1 MFGRDPID
9 RRFAHY
15 CRTGDPDALGDVFD
29 HTAGRLMRVALWL
42 ALDRADAEDLLQR
55 TFLQAIETRAQ
66 FDRGKPVLPWLMG
79 LLGNQARKLRR
90 DRDRATAL
98 RPPPDRV
105 CDPEV
110 EALARELE
118 QTVGAVSDR
127 LGEPYR
133 DVLRLH
139 LEQGLDAKE
148 IAERLARPAGTVRT
162 QLVRALDLL
171 RRRLPGGFV
180 AGLGA
185 LTVVDVAA
193 VAAVRTAVMT
203 SAQGAAVGVTVGTTA
218 TTTVTLGGLL
228 MAKKV
233 LLVLP
238 VALLLGAVTWVAVW
252 RGSGDEFVQPAPVV
266 SGVDGS
272 AGPDSKSPVAVGA
285 AHEVATERI
294 AATAP
299 ETSGEPGF
307 AALRVVVHWQHDGSA
322 VPGMGVQVRRKGGGV
337 LDNRDAITD
346 TGGIALLRHIVPG
359 TYYVQG
365 SLIDHD
371 GQVDLA
377 AGELRT
383 VEVEANQKTF
393 VAGRV
398 IDSEGRPVPGA
409 CLWLSA
415 SMNWSEGWEAARSDG
430 SGSFTVPLGDHH
442 YLGARM
448 DGHVPSYLQSFHDA
462 SRGPFR
468 DVVLQLRGTAARLH
482 GTVRDARGK
491 PVAWATVRVGVN
503 GGGGVASGRPD
514 VRFTMPNPENLTT
527 DQDGKFTATG
537 MPPGDVPLW
546 VWAPGFGPLQQSVP
560 VAAGK
565 VEAIDLTLLDAA
577 VITGVVRD
585 TAGQPVAKAGIG
597 FGDEFGN
604 FPQAHTLTD
613 EAGRFRLE
621 NLPAWPTGVVLVAG
635 RGTIKATARLKLTA
649 GATTE
654 WNPVL
659 DHGRT
664 IRGTVLGP
672 DRLLAGMK
680 VGVVHP
686 NYQSVQRWFETGAD
700 GAFEIQQ
707 VGDKPCNVQVAQ
719 GETVLREVRA
729 VAPDTRDLVV
739 RVSERDLPTARVRG
753 RILDVSG
760 QAARGS
766 VFLRRESVTSGESS
780 TLDATTGA
788 FAFGPMPAARYGIS
802 AFTEESGHVQ
812 LGAFTLE
819 PNQDRVLDDFILQAT
834 GDLEFTVVD
843 VAGQP
848 VDTTNVHLRTEA
860 GDTLQAGILEHGK
873 GKATKLQPGHY
884 LVEVHFD
891 KRRAAEVMTADVEV
905 RSGTTTPVEIRGRP
919 GVQVRI
925 AFRDL
930 APADPE
936 RSVLVYFRSEG
947 GQLTNILKT
956 YPQNEEPLVLRPRL
970 PPGRYQL
977 DCKVSDGRRVAA
989 EIAIRALDEKPNI
1002 TIDLPA
1008 R

>member
-9 RRFAHY
+9 RRFAHF

-29 HTAGRLMRVALWL
+29 HTAGRLMRIALWL
-42 ALDRADAEDLLQR
+42 AGDRADAEDLLQR
-55 TFLQAIETRAQ
+55 TFLQAIETRTQ
-66 FDRGKPVLPWLMG
+66 FEPGKPVLPWLMG

-90 DRDRATAL
+90 DRDRAMAL
-98 RPPPDRV
+98 RPPADRV
-105 CDPEV
+105 RDPEV
-110 EALARELE
+110 EASARELE
-118 QTVGAVSDR
+118 QAVGAVRDR

-133 DVLRLH
+133 EVLRLH
-139 LEQGLDAKE
+139 LEQGFDAKE
-148 IAERLARPAGTVRT
+148 IAERLGRPAGTVRT
-162 QLVRALDLL
+162 QLMRALDLL

-203 SAQGAAVGVTVGTTA
+203 SAHGAAAGVMAGTAA

-238 VALLLGAVTWVAVW
+238 VALLLAAVTWVTVW
-252 RGSGDEFVQPAPVV
+252 RGSGDEALQPAPVV
-266 SGVDGS
+266 SRVNGS
-272 AGPDSKSPVAVGA
+272 SGPDSKSPVALGA
-285 AHEVATERI
+285 AHEVATERL

-322 VPGMGVQVRRKGGGV
+322 VPGMGVQVLRKGGGV

-359 TYYVQG
+359 TYHVQG

-383 VEVEANQKTF
+383 VEVEANQKTV

-398 IDSEGRPVPGA
+398 IDSEGRSVAGA

-430 SGSFTVPLGDHH
+430 SGSFTVPLGNHH

-448 DGHVPSYLQSFHDA
+448 DGHVPSYLQSFDDA

-491 PVAWATVRVGVN
+491 AVAWATVWVGQH

-514 VRFTMPNPENLTT
+514 VRFTMPNPEKLTT
-527 DQDGKFTATG
+527 DHDGKFTATG
-537 MPPGDVPLW
+537 LPPGDVPVS
-546 VWAPGFGPLQQSVP
+546 VWATGFGLLRHSVA
-560 VAAGK
+560 VGAGE
-565 VEAIDLTLLDAA
+565 VQAIDLTLLDAA
-577 VITGVVRD
+577 AVTGVVRD
-585 TAGQPVAKAGIG
+585 TAGQTVANAGIW
-597 FGDEFGN
+597 FGDEFRT
-604 FPQAHTLTD
+604 FPGAYALTD
-613 EAGRFRLE
+613 DAGRFRLD
-621 NLPAWPTGVVLVAG
+621 NLPAWPAGVVLVAG
-635 RGTIKATARLKLTA
+635 HGTIKATARLQLTA

-672 DRLLAGMK
+672 ERPLAAMK

-686 NYQSVQRWFETGAD
+686 SYQSVQRWFETGAD
-700 GAFEIQQ
+700 GVFELQQ
-707 VGDKPCNVQVAQ
+707 VGDKPCCVQVAQ

-729 VAPDTRDLVV
+729 VAPDTRDLIV
-739 RVSERDLPTARVRG
+739 RVGASDLPTARVRG

-760 QAARGS
+760 QPARGS
-766 VFLRRESVTSGESS
+766 VFLRRESVTSGENSS
-780 TLDATTGA
+780 LDATTGA
-788 FAFGPMPAARYGIS
+788 FTFGPMPAACYRIS
-802 AFTEESGHVQ
+802 AFTEESGQVL
-812 LGAFTLE
+812 LGTFTLE
-819 PNQDRVLDDFILQAT
+819 PNEDRVLDDFILQAT
-834 GDLEFTVVD
+834 GALEFTVVD
-843 VAGQP
+843 AAGQP

-860 GDTLQAGILEHGK
+860 GDTLQAGILERGK
-873 GKATKLQPGHY
+873 GKATKLQPGRY
-884 LVEVHFD
+884 LVEVHFG
-891 KRRAAEVMTADVEV
+891 KRHAVEVMTAEVEV
-905 RSGTTTPVEIRGRP
+905 RSGMTTPVEIRGRP

-930 APADPE
+930 AAADPE
-936 RSVLVYFRSEG
+936 RSVSVSCRGED
-947 GQLTNILKT
+947 GQLASIFRT
-956 YPQNEEPLVLRPRL
+956 YPQNAEPLVQRTTL